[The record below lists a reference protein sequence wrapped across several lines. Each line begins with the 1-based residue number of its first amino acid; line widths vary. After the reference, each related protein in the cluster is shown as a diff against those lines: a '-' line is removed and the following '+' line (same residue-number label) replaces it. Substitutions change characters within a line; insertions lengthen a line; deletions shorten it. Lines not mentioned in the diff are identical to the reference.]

1 MENLKMD
8 RSSAANLFAELK
20 LSFSQLYTM
29 ISLKENHI
37 CTIENFIEKYLP
49 IRILSQIS
57 EVITKKYSDET
68 REEQRRLSKYE
79 RAKYKHYNQIL
90 LNDSGIPNIMK
101 LISEVKTR
109 MDGFIS
115 KKNKIESGKTIQ
127 MARRGGAV
135 DASSIVEEGNSSKD
149 NEDEEEK
156 QKNDS
161 ITIKEDF
168 N

>member
-1 MENLKMD
+1 ML
-8 RSSAANLFAELK
+8 LF
-20 LSFSQLYTM
+20 STTQTNS
-29 ISLKENHI
+29 IN
-37 CTIENFIEKYLP
+37 
-49 IRILSQIS
+49 
-57 EVITKKYSDET
+57 
-68 REEQRRLSKYE
+68 SKVHVLFLNSCFLGS
-79 RAKYKHYNQIL
+79 RYKHYNQIL

-115 KKNKIESGKTIQ
+115 KKNKIDSGKTIQ